1 MNNEKDAAK
10 LEGKEGRTEEGWGG
24 WKRERKIKLFSQVKT
39 RSQIKRKFYMYL
51 SHVPYSFK
59 VLAAMLAY

>member
-1 MNNEKDAAK
+1 MRRMQQSSK
-10 LEGKEGRTEEGWGG
+10 GRKEGEKKDGEDG
-24 WKRERKIKLFSQVKT
+24 REKGKKKLLSQVKT